1 MTYAII
7 ARDPATGEMGVACQS
22 QAFAV
27 GSSVSWA
34 LPGYGVVATQ
44 SMGEPMYGELGLDT
58 LRAGL
63 TASEALTALRSV
75 DPRPE
80 RRQVAMVDSYGNVD
94 AYTGHECVAAAGH
107 RRSDHCVALAN
118 MARGH
123 DVWDAM
129 IDRFTSTEGSLTD
142 RLLQSLHAGEANG
155 GDIRGQGSAAILVVR
170 SQRTGRPWQDH
181 ITDLR
186 VDHHPDAIA
195 ELTRLVSHNARYH
208 FVVEAFEQALDGDA
222 ESALAK
228 LDQLPDPHP
237 TQDPDLCMWRAV
249 ILAAGGRS
257 EAARRAIAGLRRV
270 APDFA
275 EVVDRMRASGL
286 LGSSFDDLV
295 T

>member
-7 ARDPATGEMGVACQS
+7 ARDPDTGEMGVACQS

-27 GSSVSWA
+27 GSSVPWA

-63 TASEALTALRSV
+63 TATEALKALRSV
-75 DPRPE
+75 DPHPE

-94 AYTGHECVAAAGH
+94 VYTGHACVAAAGH
-107 RRSDHCVALAN
+107 RQGDNCVALAN
-118 MARGH
+118 MAKGH

-129 IDRFTSTEGSLTD
+129 LDRFTSTEGSLTD
-142 RLLQSLHAGEANG
+142 RLLQSLHAGESSG

-186 VDHHPDAIA
+186 VDHHPEAIA

-208 FVVEAFEQALDGDA
+208 LVVEAFEQALDGDA
-222 ESALAK
+222 EGALAK
-228 LDQLPDPHP
+228 LEQLPDPHP
-237 TQDPDLCMWRAV
+237 TQDPDLYMWRAL
-249 ILAAGGRS
+249 ILAAADRS
-257 EAARRAIAGLRRV
+257 EAARRAIAELRQA

-275 EVVDRMRASGL
+275 QVVDRMRASGL

>member
-27 GSSVSWA
+27 GSSVPWA

-58 LRAGL
+58 LHAGL

-75 DPRPE
+75 DPHPE

-94 AYTGHECVAAAGH
+94 AYTGHACVAAAGH
-107 RRSDHCVALAN
+107 RQGDNCVALAN
-118 MARGH
+118 MARGPE
-123 DVWDAM
+123 VWDAM
-129 IDRFTSTEGSLTD
+129 LDRFTSTDGSLTD
-142 RLLQSLHAGEANG
+142 RLLQSLHAGESSG

-208 FVVEAFEQALDGDA
+208 FVVEAFEQALEGDA
-222 ESALAK
+222 DGALGK
-228 LDQLPDPHP
+228 LEQLPDPHP

-249 ILAAGGRS
+249 ILAAADRR
-257 EAARRAIAGLRRV
+257 EAARRAIAELRKA